1 MRKKSLKLSS
11 FFCRKYVCFQ
21 VKFFANF
28 RSLFSPKI
36 VLKKTIFLGRILSKI
51 ACRNLCKTDK
61 LKSKILQ
68 KLCSKIHNI
77 EDKIL
82 KILKK
87 SEQKIEYICLLN
99 RTLHKID
106 KIQQK
111 FTLDNAKVIKSRLFA
126 VKLWKISTINEKI
139 FRRKSTLL

>member
-21 VKFFANF
+21 VKIFQILGHFFH
-28 RSLFSPKI
+28 
-36 VLKKTIFLGRILSKI
+36 LKLYLKRRYFQVAICQKLLAEICAKLTSKN
-51 ACRNLCKTDK
+51 RKYYK
-61 LKSKILQ
+61 W
-68 KLCSKIHNI
+68 LCSKIHNI